1 MRTKTAWRGGLAL
14 IGVCCALAGGAAVA
28 EPAELPVIVRLADGA
43 TLPPDATLEVS
54 LLDVSRADAPSV
66 TISERDYKISEL
78 PVEIR
83 LPYDSDKI
91 DERMSYT
98 VSGKVAV
105 GDTVL
110 LRTTTSYSALTRG
123 APERPEIELE
133 QVASLAATPRISGVE
148 WAAFE
153 IGGRMLVAEDPP
165 TIAFLDDGSFSM
177 YGGCNTFRG
186 QAEMGD
192 GTLRIKEP
200 FTGTK
205 RLCPGPRMELEKT
218 MVDALNATRGYV
230 RVDNRLSLTNEA
242 GVTTL
247 RLTERPE

>member
-1 MRTKTAWRGGLAL
+1 MRTKTVWRGGLAL

-83 LPYDSDKI
+83 LPYESDKI
-91 DERMSYT
+91 DERMSYI

-110 LRTTTSYSALTRG
+110 LRTTTAYSALTRE

-133 QVASLAATPRISGVE
+133 QVATLAATPRISGVE

-186 QAEMGD
+186 KAEMGN
-192 GTLRIKEP
+192 GTLRIREP
-200 FTGTK
+200 FAGTK
-205 RLCPGPRMELEKT
+205 RLCPEPRMELEKT

-242 GVTTL
+242 GITTL

>member
-1 MRTKTAWRGGLAL
+1 MRTKTVWRGGLAL
-14 IGVCCALAGGAAVA
+14 IGVCCALAGGTAVA

-83 LPYDSDKI
+83 LPYESDKI
-91 DERMSYT
+91 DERMSYI

-110 LRTTTSYSALTRG
+110 LRTTTAYSALTRE

-133 QVASLAATPRISGVE
+133 QVATLAATPRISGVE

-186 QAEMGD
+186 KAEMGN
-192 GTLRIKEP
+192 GTLRIREP
-200 FTGTK
+200 FAGTK
-205 RLCPGPRMELEKT
+205 RLCPEPRMELEKT

>member
-1 MRTKTAWRGGLAL
+1 MRTKTVWRGGLAL

-91 DERMSYT
+91 DERMSYI

-110 LRTTTSYSALTRG
+110 LRTTTAYSALTRE

-133 QVASLAATPRISGVE
+133 QVATLAATPRISGVE

-186 QAEMGD
+186 KAEMGN
-192 GTLRIKEP
+192 GTLRIREP
-200 FTGTK
+200 FAGTK
-205 RLCPGPRMELEKT
+205 RLCPEPRMELEKT